1 MCYLKRM
8 RKPLHQ
14 PWLSLLAGLLVAFLA
29 LAVDG
34 VRAHSDRVESSPE
47 AGAVL
52 LRSPNA
58 ITIQQSGPLAEDSV
72 IQVVDE
78 AFRRQDKGGTTI
90 DPQDPTVMRTALN
103 PLPPGG
109 YTVQW
114 TAVDRQDGHSTR
126 GSFTF
131 SVLTPGDWAMA
142 RLATALRYARQLN
155 RRSVIELVNQY
166 WHILLGSWAI
176 KAGLTVVAGR
186 WYVRRRAARR
196 AAAALAAVEALWED
210 ERS

>member
-1 MCYLKRM
+1 M
-8 RKPLHQ
+8 RKSPRR
-14 PWLSLLAGLLVAFLA
+14 SCTRLLVCLFVALST

-34 VRAHSDRVESSPE
+34 VHAHSDRVESSPA

-52 LRSPNA
+52 LRSPNT
-58 ITIQQSGPLAEDSV
+58 ITVQLSGPLAKGSL

-78 AFRRQDKGGTTI
+78 AFQRRDKGLTLI
-90 DPQDPTVMRTALN
+90 DPKDPTMMRATLD

-114 TAVDRQDGHSTR
+114 TAVDRQDGHVTR

-131 SVLTPGDWAMA
+131 SLLSPGDWVVA
-142 RLATALRYARQLN
+142 RLKMALQDVRQLN
-155 RRSVIELVNQY
+155 RRSVVELVNQY

-176 KAGLTVVAGR
+176 KAGLTVIAGR
-186 WYVRRRAARR
+186 WFVRRRAARK
-196 AAAALAAVEALWED
+196 AAEALAAVEALWED